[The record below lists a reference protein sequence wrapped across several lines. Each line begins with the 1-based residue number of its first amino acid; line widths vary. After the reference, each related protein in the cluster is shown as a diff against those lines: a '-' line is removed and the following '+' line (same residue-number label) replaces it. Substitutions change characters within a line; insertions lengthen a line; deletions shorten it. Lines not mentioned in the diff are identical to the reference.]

1 MPKIAETVSRRRG
14 GVVVDAVTPD
24 SLADACGIEAGD
36 KILSVNGIV
45 IPDSLS
51 FQFNIAMPELLMEV
65 IKPDGE
71 CWELEIENDEGEPF
85 GVKLAED
92 PIMLCRNKCV
102 FCFVDQN
109 PKGYRQ
115 SLLIKD
121 EDIRLSFMYGN
132 YSTLSSTDD
141 AEEARIIREKISPLY
156 VSVHATDPE
165 TRIFMLKNK
174 NSGNILPRLQHFVEN
189 GIEFHAQI
197 VLCPGINDGAI
208 LERTI
213 DDLAG
218 LYPGCL
224 SIAVVPLGIT
234 AHRQGLT
241 QLTAIDDDYCRRT
254 IKHCEPIQK
263 RLKKELGDPLV
274 FLGDEFYLRAGITLP
289 SKQAYRDFPQME
301 NGIGMVRRFED
312 GFRSRIKR
320 KKPPANLSATLVT
333 GTLFGPVLTDL
344 VTAMNAGLDT
354 KVRVAPIRN
363 DAFGPK
369 LINVAGLVHGLDIF
383 NQLRG
388 RDLGAFVVLP
398 HVMLKDPEDDPILI
412 DDWTPSKL
420 ADRLG
425 VPMVGSGNTAQDLL
439 AVLSDWKA
447 HVLAWPKDTD
457 GARFAQVGSVS
468 LDLHG

>member
-14 GVVVDAVTPD
+14 GVIVEAVTPD
-24 SLADACGIEAGD
+24 SLAHACGIEPGD
-36 KILSVNGIV
+36 KILAINGIV

-51 FQFNIAMPELLMEV
+51 FQFNIAMPDLLLEV
-65 IKPDGE
+65 IKSNGE
-71 CWELEIENDEGEPF
+71 GWELEIENDEGDPF

-132 YSTLSSTDD
+132 YSTLSSTDET
-141 AEEARIIREKISPLY
+141 EEARIIREKISPLY

-174 NSGNILPRLQHFVEN
+174 NSGNILQRLEHFVDH
-189 GIEFHAQI
+189 GIDFHAQI

-213 DDLAG
+213 EDLSR

-241 QLTAIDDDYCRRT
+241 QLTPIDDDYCRET
-254 IKHCEPIQK
+254 IAQCEPIQK
-263 RLKKELGDPLV
+263 RFKEKLGYPLV
-274 FLGDEFYLRAGITLP
+274 FLGDEFYLRAGQPLP

-301 NGIGMVRRFED
+301 NGIGMVRRFSD
-312 GFRSRIKR
+312 GFKSRIKR
-320 KKPPANLSATLVT
+320 KKPPAKLAGTLVT

-354 KVRVAPIRN
+354 AVRVAPIRN

-388 RDLGAFVVLP
+388 RDLGEFVVVP
-398 HVMLKDPEDDPILI
+398 HVMLKDPEDDPVLI
-412 DDWTPSKL
+412 DDWTPGKL
-420 ADRLG
+420 ADRLK
-425 VPMVGSGNTAQDLL
+425 VPIVGSGNTAQDLL
-439 AVLSDWKA
+439 AVLCDWQA
-447 HVLAWPKDTD
+447 HVLAWPEGQT
-457 GARFAQVGSVS
+457 GADKKRLAEAG
-468 LDLHG
+468 